1 MNSINLSF
9 AVPDKLRDRYGN
21 VWADLDFIV
30 KPMNLDIFKKR
41 PMETIVG
48 TLLIAGS
55 KIKIEYKDLF
65 KLETKLNN
73 LLNTV
78 YSAKDREVKYP
89 VDIKGMSF
97 QLRQHEITRLYETI
111 VDAKIT
117 IQRKYELGV

>member
-21 VWADLDFIV
+21 IWADLDFIV

-65 KLETKLNN
+65 NLETKLNN

-78 YSAKDREVKYP
+78 YSAKDREIGYN

-117 IQRKYELGV
+117 VRRKYELGV